1 VTNPPPVTPPP
12 VTPPAPTLDG
22 AALYA
27 SNCSGC
33 HGAIGAIRAMPV
45 SNRNVADFQRA
56 ISSNK
61 GGMGFLGTLTVAQLQ
76 AIADAIKAAN
86 P

>member
-1 VTNPPPVTPPP
+1 
-12 VTPPAPTLDG
+12 
-22 AALYA
+22 
-27 SNCSGC
+27 
-33 HGAIGAIRAMPV
+33 MPV
-45 SNRNVADFQRA
+45 SNWNVADFQRA

-61 GGMGFLGTLTVAQLQ
+61 GGMGFLGTLTAAQLQ